1 MEEVQKVRQR
11 SRSGLIHNA
20 GSKYYYEGIHGE
32 LRSTLLINQDTA
44 CIETNT
50 SCHYSIE
57 RRVSF
62 FRRRSCWQISTLQV
76 CRSEIEGCNNTFP
89 ILTRLICCVVHL
101 LVHLYSKR
109 CAFAFAS
116 KEESAED
123 AGRSTE
129 EGERNTAD
137 GRTSRLKSR
146 ASKLSS
152 EEFPKRENGKSVR
165 LF

>member
-32 LRSTLLINQDTA
+32 LRSTL
-44 CIETNT
+44 
-50 SCHYSIE
+50 
-57 RRVSF
+57 
-62 FRRRSCWQISTLQV
+62 
-76 CRSEIEGCNNTFP
+76 
-89 ILTRLICCVVHL
+89 
-101 LVHLYSKR
+101 

-152 EEFPKRENGKSVR
+152 EEFPKRENGKSVLNESRSHPEALATLTICVTSMSAEEMPRGNGATVGKWGHGRVYAVRPPRVRSQHAEDR
-165 LF
+165 LSKDYK